1 MGTQSDTEADTRAVT
16 QDSKEAQVAGTRSFV
31 DPGVRGRTP
40 DQMLEDIIA
49 TFLDAHPEGNKE
61 LIRAAYSVA
70 VERHKGQKRAT
81 GDPYIVH
88 PLAVTEILARYAMDS
103 ATLSAA
109 LMHDT
114 VEDTDLTLEG
124 VVKQFGDEVA
134 LLIDGVT
141 KLDRIKFSSREHAQ
155 AATIRKMAVAM
166 AKDIRVLVI
175 KLADRTH
182 NIRTMAPLP
191 EEKQR
196 RVALETLDI
205 YAPLAQRLGM
215 QEIKHE
221 MEEVCFGVLYPG
233 PKAEIEAKVAA
244 RSPERAEYI
253 EAVIDELKASLDDNK
268 VDAEVTGRPKH
279 LYSIYRKMIVSG
291 LAFEEIHD
299 LIGVRV
305 IVNDLQGCYAAL
317 GLVHTIWPPIQGRFK
332 DYIAMP
338 KFNFYQSIHTTVVGP
353 DGKPL
358 EVQIRTHE
366 MHERAEAGIAAHWR
380 YKAEGSDDGELLVV
394 RDIRD
399 MQEDA
404 DSPEEFLEN
413 LKLDLYQ
420 DEVFALTP
428 AGDVKV
434 LPQGATPVDFAY
446 RIHTDVGHRCA
457 GAKVN
462 GRLVPLSTIL
472 ESGDIVSIIT
482 SKAQDAHPS
491 RDWLNFVKSSKAA
504 SKIRAWFSKEQ
515 RENALA
521 EGREAVM
528 KALRRDGLPLK
539 GAEPELATVAHEL
552 GFDGLNGMYVSVGEN
567 RTSAQTVSQ
576 RVARKLKPEESVEAV
591 LAERLPTPHGRR
603 RQAIGDIVVEGLEDM
618 LVRMAKCC
626 GPVPGDDIV
635 GFVTIGRGVSVHR
648 SDCTNIGTLTKRS
661 ERMVDVDWTVEQEG
675 TYFVWIQVEALDRTK
690 LLRDVTAALS
700 DSEANIHAS
709 SSATG
714 RDRIALLR
722 YEIELSDK
730 DTLEGLLSGLCE
742 IDGVYDAYRLV
753 L

>member
-1 MGTQSDTEADTRAVT
+1 MASGSRD
-16 QDSKEAQVAGTRSFV
+16 KFV
-31 DPGVRGRTP
+31 DPAVMGRTP
-40 DQMLEDIIA
+40 DQMFRDIVD
-49 TFLDAHPEGNKE
+49 TFIDAHPSGDAGLIKE
-61 LIRAAYSVA
+61 AYVVA
-70 VERHKGQKRAT
+70 SEKHSGQKRAT

-88 PLAVTEILARYAMDS
+88 PLAVTEILARYGMDE

-114 VEDTDLTLEG
+114 VEDTDLTLDG
-124 VVKQFGDEVA
+124 VISQFGDEVA

-155 AATIRKMAVAM
+155 AGTIRKMAVAM
-166 AKDIRVLVI
+166 ARDIRVLVI

-182 NIRTMAPLP
+182 NMRTIDPLP
-191 EEKQR
+191 AEKQK

-205 YAPLAQRLGM
+205 YAPLAHRLGM

-221 MEEVCFGVLYPG
+221 MEETCFGILYPG

-244 RSPERAEYI
+244 RSPERGEYI
-253 EAVIDELKASLDDNK
+253 EAVIDDL
-268 VDAEVTGRPKH
+268 VDVLSGNGIKSEITGRPKH
-279 LYSIYRKMIVSG
+279 LYSIYRKMVASG

-299 LIGVRV
+299 LIGIRV
-305 IVNDLQGCYAAL
+305 IVDDLRDCYGAL
-317 GLVHTIWPPIQGRFK
+317 GLVHTMWPPIQGRFK

-338 KFNFYQSIHTTVVGP
+338 KFNFYQSLHTTVVGP

-366 MHERAEAGIAAHWR
+366 MHDRAEAGIAAHWR
-380 YKAEGSDDGELLVV
+380 YKDDGTQEADLLVV
-394 RDIRD
+394 EDIRE
-399 MQEDA
+399 MQDDAED
-404 DSPEEFLEN
+404 PKEFLEA

-434 LPQGATPVDFAY
+434 LPAGATPVDFAY
-446 RIHTDVGHRCA
+446 RVHTDVGHRCS

-462 GRLVPLSTIL
+462 GRLVPLSTKL
-472 ESGDIVSIIT
+472 ESGDIVEILM

-491 RDWLNFVKSSKAA
+491 RDWLEFVKSSKAT
-504 SKIRAWFSKEQ
+504 SKIKAWFSREQ
-515 RENALA
+515 RASALVD
-521 EGREAVM
+521 GREAVT
-528 KALRRDGLPLK
+528 KALRRDGLPLS
-539 GAEPELATVAHEL
+539 GVDTELQAVAHQL
-552 GFDGLNGMYVSVGEN
+552 GFENPDGLYMSVGER
-567 RTSAQTVSQ
+567 RTSPQTVAQ
-576 RVARKLKPEESVEAV
+576 RLARELKPDETAEAV
-591 LAERLPTPHGRR
+591 MAERLPTPHKRR
-603 RQAIGDIVVEGLEDM
+603 RPTTGDVIVEGLEDM

-648 SDCTNIGTLTKRS
+648 ADCGNIGSLNERA
-661 ERMVDVDWTVEQEG
+661 ERMVDVDWAAEQTG
-675 TYFVWIQVEALDRTK
+675 TFFVWIQVEALDRSK

-700 DSEANIHAS
+700 DCGANIHAS
-709 SSATG
+709 SSVTG

-722 YEIELSDK
+722 YEIELSDREA
-730 DTLEGLLSGLCE
+730 LESVLGGLRDV
-742 IDGVYDAYRLV
+742 DGVYDAYRLAV
-753 L
+753 

>member
-1 MGTQSDTEADTRAVT
+1 MGNRSDPTVDAEAASRTSLVPRA
-16 QDSKEAQVAGTRSFV
+16 QDATPFV
-31 DPGVRGRTP
+31 DPAVRGRTP
-40 DQMLEDIIA
+40 GEMLEDLIV
-49 TFLDAHPEGNKE
+49 TFKSAHPDGNTD
-61 LIRAAYSVA
+61 LIREAYAVAAL
-70 VERHKGQKRAT
+70 RHEGQKRAT

-88 PLAVTEILARYAMDS
+88 PLAVTEILARYGMDS

-114 VEDTDLTLEG
+114 VEDTEQTLEE
-124 VVKQFGDEVA
+124 VIEQFGDEVA

-155 AATIRKMAVAM
+155 AGTIRKMAVAM

-182 NIRTMAPLP
+182 NLRTITPLP
-191 EEKQR
+191 PEKQR

-215 QEIKHE
+215 QEVKHE
-221 MEEVCFGVLYPG
+221 MEEVCFGILYPG
-233 PKAEIEAKVAA
+233 PKAEIEANVAA
-244 RSPERAEYI
+244 RSPERVAYI
-253 EAVIDELKASLDDNK
+253 EAVIRRVSGVLADNDL
-268 VDAEVTGRPKH
+268 DAEVTGRPKH
-279 LYSIYRKMIVSG
+279 LYSIYRKMVASG

-305 IVNDLQGCYAAL
+305 IVQDVPGCYAAL
-317 GLVHTIWPPIQGRFK
+317 GLVHTMWPPIQGRFK

-353 DGKPL
+353 DGKAL
-358 EVQIRTHE
+358 EVQIRTLE
-366 MHERAEAGIAAHWR
+366 MHDRAEAGIAAHWR
-380 YKAEGSDDGELLVV
+380 YKADVSDDEELLVV

-434 LPQGATPVDFAY
+434 LPKGATPVDFAY
-446 RIHTDVGHRCA
+446 RVHTDVGHRCA

-462 GRLVPLSTIL
+462 GRLVPLSTKL
-472 ESGDIVSIIT
+472 ESGDIVTIIT
-482 SKAQDAHPS
+482 SKSRDAHPS
-491 RDWLNFVKSSKAA
+491 RDWLEFVKSSRAS
-504 SKIRAWFSKEQ
+504 SKIRAWFTKER
-515 RENALA
+515 RENALG
-521 EGREAVM
+521 EGREAL
-528 KALRRDGLPLK
+528 KRALRRDGLPLS
-539 GAEPELATVAHEL
+539 GTDTEL
-552 GFDGLNGMYVSVGEN
+552 GAVAQELGLDGIDALYVSIGEN

-576 RVARKLKPEESVEAV
+576 RLSRSLKPDEAVEAV
-591 LAERLPTPHGRR
+591 MSDRLPTPHK
-603 RQAIGDIVVEGLEDM
+603 RQVRSTGDVIVEGLEDM
-618 LVRMAKCC
+618 LVRIVKCC

-648 SDCTNIGTLTKRS
+648 SDCTNIGALTQRA
-661 ERMVDVDWTVEQEG
+661 ERMVDVEWAIDHSG
-675 TYFVWIQVEALDRTK
+675 TYFVWIQVEALDRAK

-700 DSEANIHAS
+700 DSEANILAS

-730 DTLEGLLSGLCE
+730 EALDDVLSGLCD